1 MFTAVLLN
9 IFFCLRTGGG
19 SKKFRKIK
27 NFFFAQTV
35 RNGPKRAQNVLSPK
49 KSVFCENRP
58 FLVVRMTENTF
69 L

>member
-9 IFFCLRTGGG
+9 IFFACGRGGAKNFG
-19 SKKFRKIK
+19 KSKI
-27 NFFFAQTV
+27 FFFAQTV